1 MQTVNKR
8 NFLLSSAAWATLA
21 APGVALAQAGAA
33 KPLAGPG
40 LLTVTGAIGKGNR
53 GAFDPV
59 RDQMMGKLKL
69 GFDKAQVFDFAALV
83 AMPAVTIKPTLEY
96 DGKVH
101 TLKGPLLTDVLKAA
115 GVTAG
120 DSAKLAM
127 RAVDGYS
134 PEISLADARK
144 YRYIVATH
152 MDGAPM
158 NLGGLGP
165 LWALYEPDKFADMA
179 AKTLSDRFANCPW
192 ALFSIE
198 VKAG

>member
-1 MQTVNKR
+1 MKKR
-8 NFLLSSAAWATLA
+8 AFLSASALA
-21 APGVALAQAGAA
+21 ALSFPAA
-33 KPLAGPG
+33 MSARAAMGKALAGPG

-69 GFDKAQVFDFAALV
+69 SFDKAQVFDFAALV

-96 DGKVH
+96 DSKVH

-120 DSAKLAM
+120 DTAKIAM

-134 PEISLADARK
+134 PEITLADARK

-165 LWALYEPDKFADMA
+165 LWAVYEPDHFADMA
-179 AKTLSDRFANCPW
+179 AKTLPERFANCPW

>member
-1 MQTVNKR
+1 MKKR
-8 NFLLSSAAWATLA
+8 AFLSASALA
-21 APGVALAQAGAA
+21 ALSFPAA
-33 KPLAGPG
+33 MSARAAMGKALAGPG

-69 GFDKAQVFDFAALV
+69 SFDKAQVFDFAALV

-96 DGKVH
+96 DSKVH

-120 DSAKLAM
+120 DTAKIAM

-134 PEISLADARK
+134 PEITLADARK

-165 LWALYEPDKFADMA
+165 LWALYEPDRFADMA
-179 AKTLSDRFANCPW
+179 AKPLPERFANCPW

>member
-1 MQTVNKR
+1 MKKR
-8 NFLLSSAAWATLA
+8 AFLSASALA
-21 APGVALAQAGAA
+21 ALSFPAA
-33 KPLAGPG
+33 MSARAAMGKALAGPG

-69 GFDKAQVFDFAALV
+69 SFDKAQVFDFAALV

-96 DGKVH
+96 DSKVH

-120 DSAKLAM
+120 DTAKIAM
-127 RAVDGYS
+127 RAVDGYL

-144 YRYIVATH
+144 YRFIVATH
-152 MDGAPM
+152 LDGQPM
-158 NLGGLGP
+158 PLGGLGP
-165 LWALYEPDKFADMA
+165 LWALYEPDRFADMA
-179 AKTLSDRFANCPW
+179 AKPLPERFANCPW